1 MLGILADLNRVEM
14 WKQENYEELIMKST
28 LPRIAPVLVIISL
41 LLGSCAAPVPL
52 VPVVMVA
59 PSVTPEPSL
68 TPPPS
73 ATTLAPASDDVW
85 DRIVA
90 NNKIVIGTAWDYPPF
105 ASVDPNFQV
114 IGFDIALIGEISKR
128 LNIPIEVQNFS
139 FEGLPGALQINQIDL
154 AVAAISITPERATHM
169 SFSPVYY
176 VNQTAILARSD
187 SLSSITDFNQLAAFR
202 VGVQRGSTYENMVQT
217 RLVDTG
223 LMNANKLLSYMQ
235 ADEAIRDLL
244 ASRVDLV
251 VIGQAT
257 ARHYNAQHDGLKIVG
272 KGFEQQDLAIA
283 MRLETPRLKAELDRV
298 MNDMLTDGTMLS
310 LIQQYI
316 QSDVTD
322 VLPTPR
328 PTNLPAATAL
338 PPVLT
343 ATPPK
348 CWDGMKFVADVTYPD
363 NNMKTPP
370 FVKPGEAFVKTWRVQ
385 NTGTCAWTPKYRLIY
400 AYGNVAGA
408 QMNGQ
413 PLNISGNVSPGQTID
428 LSVALIAP
436 QEAYTYQGFWQIE
449 NIDGRRF
456 GQTIWVGITT
466 QTEVDAKTTP
476 SSTIQPP
483 SGNYCQVTLTA
494 PKDSVTIKSSF
505 DAVWTVKNIS
515 GTDWSS
521 DSFDYRYISG
531 TEMHE
536 QAVYDFAQTVKD
548 GESIKIIVDMLA
560 PPTPGIYNTKW
571 AIVSGS
577 KTLCS
582 LALSLTVE
590 AE

>member
-1 MLGILADLNRVEM
+1 MKRMFPKIL
-14 WKQENYEELIMKST
+14 
-28 LPRIAPVLVIISL
+28 PVLIIASML
-41 LLGSCAAPVPL
+41 LVSCATLLPAVSVALPAPSET
-52 VPVVMVA
+52 PVVAVPSVA
-59 PSVTPEPSL
+59 PPSD
-68 TPPPS
+68 P
-73 ATTLAPASDDVW
+73 VW

-105 ASVDPNFQV
+105 ASVDSNFQV
-114 IGFDIALIGEISKR
+114 VGFDMALIEEIGKR

-154 AVAAISITPERATHM
+154 AVAAVSITPERASQMT
-169 SFSPVYY
+169 FSPVYY

-187 SLSSITDFNQLAAFR
+187 SMSSITDFNQLAAFR
-202 VGVQRGSTYENMVQT
+202 VGVQRGSTYESMLQT
-217 RLVDTG
+217 QLVDTG
-223 LMNANKLLSYMQ
+223 LMSADKLLSYVQ
-235 ADEAIRDLL
+235 ADEAIRDLQ
-244 ASRVDLV
+244 AKRVDLV

-257 ARHYNAQHDGLKIVG
+257 ARHYNAQYDGLKIVG

-283 MRLETPRLKAELDRV
+283 MRLETPRLKAEIDRV

-338 PPVLT
+338 SPVST

-363 NNMKTPP
+363 NNMKNPP
-370 FVKPGEAFVKTWRVQ
+370 FVKPGDGFVKTWRVQ
-385 NTGTCAWTPKYRLIY
+385 NTGTCTWTPKYRLVY

-413 PLNISGNVSPGQTID
+413 PVNIIGNVLPGQTID
-428 LSVALIAP
+428 LSVTLIAP
-436 QEAYTYQGFWQIE
+436 QEALTYQGFWQIE

-466 QTEVDAKTTP
+466 QSEAETP
-476 SSTIQPP
+476 PSTLQPP

-494 PKDSVTIKSSF
+494 PRDSVTVKSSF

-515 GTDWSS
+515 GADWSS
-521 DSFDYRYISG
+521 DSFDYKYISG

-536 QAVYDFAQTVKD
+536 KAVYDFAQTVKD

-560 PPTPGIYNTKW
+560 PPTPGIYNTRW
-571 AIVSGS
+571 AIVSGG
-577 KTLCS
+577 KTLCI
-582 LALSLTVE
+582 LAVSVTVE
-590 AE
+590 PK